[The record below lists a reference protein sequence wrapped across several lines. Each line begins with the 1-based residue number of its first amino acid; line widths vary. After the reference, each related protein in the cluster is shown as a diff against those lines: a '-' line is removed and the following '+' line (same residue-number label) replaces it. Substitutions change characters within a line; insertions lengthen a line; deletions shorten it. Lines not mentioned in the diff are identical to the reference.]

1 MGLKQSLQIFT
12 QVPNARGTYCCLADH
27 SLSPCSLLSFCLC
40 VFIKGLLHN
49 TLLVMKTTCWHLKP
63 FNIHMT
69 LSIQRSTLDHI
80 SSIVWVCKQVSVT
93 VSAGKKHGW
102 PCECVIVCYCALREV
117 RGVGECGDYPDE
129 PLGFLLKNTTLLWQK
144 PLKDHVRPKWS
155 QEGRISISSE
165 SPSIRLRAPSLPLC
179 LWRGLLR
186 REEFHNPQY
195 HCQKRFKCVCRCNF
209 TYSWFIVI

>member
-12 QVPNARGTYCCLADH
+12 QVPNARGVYCCLADH

-40 VFIKGLLHN
+40 VFIKGLRHN

-102 PCECVIVCYCALREV
+102 AMWVCNSLLLCAAWSSRGGWV
-117 RGVGECGDYPDE
+117 RGLSRRASGVPFEKHHFTLTKAFKRSCQTKVEPGGE
-129 PLGFLLKNTTLLWQK
+129 N
-144 PLKDHVRPKWS
+144 
-155 QEGRISISSE
+155 I
-165 SPSIRLRAPSLPLC
+165 
-179 LWRGLLR
+179 
-186 REEFHNPQY
+186 N
-195 HCQKRFKCVCRCNF
+195 
-209 TYSWFIVI
+209 IVWVSFN